1 MAQPATMMQQ
11 RPPSRETGVPPK
23 TTGIPMAPNY
33 VYKITKEGLAHK
45 IFEVGRPFILGISLD
60 TQDNLYVV
68 TGNKPGVYKI
78 CKDETSSSVVDV
90 EEAQALCCLNT
101 GNNELYVGTGNVGK
115 VYKILPAFVKTATFI
130 SNVLDTTTVSDWGCI
145 YWQAAQPE
153 GTKVTLATRSGNC
166 ENPDYTWNRWSVPYQ
181 SPGEK

>member
-1 MAQPATMMQQ
+1 M
-11 RPPSRETGVPPK
+11 
-23 TTGIPMAPNY
+23 
-33 VYKITKEGLAHK
+33 
-45 IFEVGRPFILGISLD
+45 
-60 TQDNLYVV
+60 V

-115 VYKILPAFVKTATFI
+115 VYKILPAFVKNGGFI

-166 ENPDYTWNRWSVPYQ
+166 ENPRLHLESLVNSLPVAWRKNNKRPRAFYTI
-181 SPGEK
+181 